1 MPAAGLL
8 ALLDDLASVLDDVAV
23 MSKLATKKT
32 MAIAGDDLAVGAE
45 SLVGLDPSREL
56 PIVWKVTKGS
66 LFNKAWLVPLALALS
81 ILAPGAL
88 TPLLMIGGAFLC
100 YEGVHKI
107 LEKLGIGHHEDA
119 GSSVAAAPVQTPDA
133 LERARVRGAI
143 RTDMIL
149 SAEIVVIAINALA
162 EFEFV
167 RKTVALVV
175 VAFGLTFA
183 IYGLIA
189 AIVKADD
196 LGLHLVRRGG
206 AWKGVGRAIL
216 ATMPPFMKLIGV
228 VGTVAM
234 FLVGGGII
242 EHGIPPL
249 EHAVTDVV
257 NGLAAVDSGLNGVL
271 KQVAVLLVGVVTG
284 FLALG
289 LWALVSPLVKRLRR
303 KTA

>member
-8 ALLDDLASVLDDVAV
+8 ALLDDLASLLDDVAV

-45 SLVGLDPSREL
+45 SLVGIDPKREL
-56 PIVWKVTKGS
+56 PIVWAVTKGS
-66 LFNKAWLVPLALALS
+66 LINKAWLVPVALGLS
-81 ILAPGAL
+81 YFAPAVL
-88 TPLLMIGGAFLC
+88 VPLLMIGGAFLC

-107 LEKLGIGHHEDA
+107 MEKLGFGHHEAHDK
-119 GSSVAAAPVQTPDA
+119 AAEPPKDPQQ
-133 LERARVRGAI
+133 LERERVKGAI
-143 RTDMIL
+143 RTDLIL
-149 SAEIVVIAINALA
+149 SAEIVVIALNALA
-162 EFEFV
+162 EFEFG
-167 RKTVALVV
+167 RRTAALVI

-196 LGLHLVRRGG
+196 FGLHLVQRGG
-206 AWKGVGRAIL
+206 AAARVGRGIL
-216 ATMPPFMKLIGV
+216 VVMPPVMKLIGV

-234 FLVGGGII
+234 FLVGGGIV

-257 NGLAAVDSGLNGVL
+257 TGLAAPESWQHGLFKTL
-271 KQVAVLLVGVVTG
+271 AVLLVGLVTG
-284 FLALG
+284 LVAVGLAALLG
-289 LWALVSPLVKRLRR
+289 PVFKRFR
-303 KTA
+303 KAPAA